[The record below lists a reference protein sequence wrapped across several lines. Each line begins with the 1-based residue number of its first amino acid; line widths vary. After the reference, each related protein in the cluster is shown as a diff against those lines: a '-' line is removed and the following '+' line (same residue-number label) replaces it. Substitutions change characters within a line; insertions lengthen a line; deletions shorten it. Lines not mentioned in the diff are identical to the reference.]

1 MTSFNLSYEAI
12 RLESYNDEDLRLRA
26 IIVAVIRAIDNH
38 AQTRSTTPEHHD
50 TIALVSILA
59 GLVSGAS
66 HPIGPLVRSSEYAVY
81 IHLLTLKLYQ
91 ETTVDMGSI
100 RLRIQPTPQQSASD
114 ARVAW
119 LMYVLIRFG
128 IHRGSAVVLS
138 VRLQSVAA
146 HHGIDTADRELAAR
160 VIEYLDM
167 SGARLSQVNK
177 CDWWADF
184 CAELERR
191 RTPLADALATK
202 MTLLVRQ
209 SNVTAYQT
217 FMHWGG
223 HEGVLEKTPHHALEN
238 VLLATPR
245 AANGMYFATMHLLK
259 ERIDDGSIFSDN
271 IPDFLTVEDRAELAA
286 TDFS

>member
-1 MTSFNLSYEAI
+1 MTSYNLSYEAVK
-12 RLESYNDEDLRLRA
+12 LEGYNDEDLRLRA
-26 IIVAVIRAIDNH
+26 IIVAVIRAVDAH
-38 AQTRSTTPEHHD
+38 AQSRGSVPEHHD
-50 TIALVSILA
+50 AIALVSILA

-81 IHLLTLKLYQ
+81 IHLLTLKLFQ
-91 ETTVDMGSI
+91 ETTIELGSL
-100 RLRIQPTPQQSASD
+100 RLRLQPTPQHSASD

-146 HHGIDTADRELAAR
+146 HHGVSTADRELAAR
-160 VIEYLDM
+160 VVEYLDM
-167 SGARLSQVNK
+167 SGAKLSQVHK

-191 RTPLADALATK
+191 RTPVADALATK
-202 MTLLVRQ
+202 MTLLVRH
-209 SNVTAYQT
+209 SNVTAYQL

-223 HEGVLEKTPHHALEN
+223 HEGVLEKTPHRSIEN
-238 VLLATPR
+238 VLICTPR
-245 AANGMYFATMHLLK
+245 SANGMYFATMHLLK
-259 ERIDDGSIFSDN
+259 ERIDDGSIFSEN
-271 IPDFLTVEDRAELAA
+271 IPDFLTTEDRAELAA
-286 TDFS
+286 TDLE